1 MTSISP
7 PPPPPVS
14 ADPLAAAPLFA
25 GLPTEERLALGRLL
39 RERAFT
45 RGNIIV
51 FANDPGDAL
60 FVVASGQVK
69 VVLIAEDGREVILSV
84 LGPGM
89 VFGEMALLDGQ
100 PRSAHVI
107 ALEDARLLVLHRRD
121 FEQRLRESPDL
132 AVALLREVSQRL
144 RRADDQIRNLITL
157 DVNGRV
163 ADLLLRMADEEDG
176 ARITRRLTHQTIA
189 QMVGTSRETVSRT
202 MRQLADAEVLT
213 VSRKEIVIRDR
224 AALLTAARRA

>member
-1 MTSISP
+1 M
-7 PPPPPVS
+7 
-14 ADPLAAAPLFA
+14 
-25 GLPTEERLALGRLL
+25 
-39 RERAFT
+39 
-45 RGNIIV
+45 
-51 FANDPGDAL
+51 
-60 FVVASGQVK
+60 
-69 VVLIAEDGREVILSV
+69 
-84 LGPGM
+84 
-89 VFGEMALLDGQ
+89 
-100 PRSAHVI
+100 
-107 ALEDARLLVLHRRD
+107 
-121 FEQRLRESPDL
+121 
-132 AVALLREVSQRL
+132 ALLREVSQRL

-176 ARITRRLTHQTIA
+176 ARITKRLTHQTIA